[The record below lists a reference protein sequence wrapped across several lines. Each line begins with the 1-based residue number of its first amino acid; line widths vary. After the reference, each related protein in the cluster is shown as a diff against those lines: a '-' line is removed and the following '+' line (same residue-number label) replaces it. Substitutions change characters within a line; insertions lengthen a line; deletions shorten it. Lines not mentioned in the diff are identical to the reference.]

1 VYSRDV
7 VFREMKDVVKKEVLP
22 SKEEL
27 EKIEFDL
34 KDDESDS
41 TEEHESEEKDP
52 HTPVLRR
59 LVQERRLPEMYTP
72 SHFRSNFSLS
82 ITDDDSR
89 TVREAVIQGMEISG
103 KGPWTK
109 KLHLW
114 IRMRIGI

>member
-1 VYSRDV
+1 
-7 VFREMKDVVKKEVLP
+7 MKDVVKQEVLP

-41 TEEHESEEKDP
+41 TKEHESKEEDP

-59 LVQERRLPEMYTP
+59 LVRERRLPERYSP
-72 SHFRSNFSLS
+72 SDFCSIFLCLLLMMVLELS
-82 ITDDDSR
+82 GR
-89 TVREAVIQGMEISG
+89 QWIQRMEISR

-109 KLHLW
+109 KWHLW
-114 IRMRIGI
+114 IRMRLGI